1 MIRRRRAVLIR
12 CVDFFSHTLCPILP
26 ARHARYI
33 QHTARHGHA
42 LQSHTSTEG
51 MYLSTSSLGLHM
63 KALVA
68 TTAAWVP
75 VMGSVHVK
83 RLEAQVVLDRHIL
96 CRHARHADLRLATG
110 RELRLARLASALLA
124 VVANRDAAGARDFLE
139 FLARD
144 GECLLLATRP
154 DPRHLGRPGCSR
166 AARERGQRSPI
177 SGH

>member
-1 MIRRRRAVLIR
+1 MWISFLTLSAPFYPRA
-12 CVDFFSHTLCPILP
+12 T
-26 ARHARYI
+26 HATYNI
-33 QHTARHGHA
+33 QPGMANA

-96 CRHARHADLRLATG
+96 CRHRATQIFVLPP
-110 RELRLARLASALLA
+110 E
-124 VVANRDAAGARDFLE
+124 
-139 FLARD
+139 
-144 GECLLLATRP
+144 
-154 DPRHLGRPGCSR
+154 R
-166 AARERGQRSPI
+166 AALAASCKCPPGSRSE
-177 SGH
+177 

>member
-1 MIRRRRAVLIR
+1 
-12 CVDFFSHTLCPILP
+12 
-26 ARHARYI
+26 
-33 QHTARHGHA
+33 
-42 LQSHTSTEG
+42 

-110 RELRLARLASALLA
+110 ESCASHVLQ
-124 VVANRDAAGARDFLE
+124 V
-139 FLARD
+139 
-144 GECLLLATRP
+144 P
-154 DPRHLGRPGCSR
+154 SW
-166 AARERGQRSPI
+166 QS
-177 SGH
+177 